1 MSKKI
6 DTFLNHFSFVFFISF
21 IVSIFIIDPFSD
33 AIFVEMSSGF
43 PYELL
48 FENLLLT
55 GTLYV
60 FIMIMGLKDLKTKI

>member
-21 IVSIFIIDPFSD
+21 VMSIFIIDPFSD
-33 AIFVEMSSGF
+33 AIFVDMSSGF

-60 FIMIMGLKDLKTKI
+60 FVVIMGLMDLKTQV